1 MESIISF
8 TSQDSG
14 LWSYLYSGKETWD
27 TLKPSRKMYD
37 CPVNRKKYEKVKE
50 YCDQHN
56 VSPAALVTAYLA
68 CNKVTCGPIIGC
80 HTMQQLED
88 SMSGA
93 SLLLDQ
99 ATIDWMDDV

>member
-1 MESIISF
+1 MELSL
-8 TSQDSG
+8 Q
-14 LWSYLYSGKETWD
+14 
-27 TLKPSRKMYD
+27 RKRD
-37 CPVNRKKYEKVKE
+37 LGHAQKFEKVKE
-50 YCDQHN
+50 YCDKHS

-99 ATIDWMDDV
+99 ATIDWMDDVQ